1 MLSIKLTTRW
11 LTIQKSLLAEE
22 VVNTVLSGLCGVVL
36 DLTESDVVNEQGV
49 HGLWG
54 VGVVETD
61 HVKVVVLGES
71 HQVASPFRLLWA
83 YKPIIVWP
91 SDAFCVL
98 L

>member
-1 MLSIKLTTRW
+1 MLSIKLTTQW

-36 DLTESDVVNEQGV
+36 DLTESYVVNEQGV
-49 HGLWG
+49 HSLGG
-54 VGVVETD
+54 VGVVETY

-83 YKPIIVWP
+83 Y
-91 SDAFCVL
+91 
-98 L
+98 